1 MRYLWVRFNN
11 GKSDIVPQEMLHG
24 LIASED
30 IAQFYRP
37 SESRWITLGIDR
49 IRGKGGRYGGP
60 DRRTFPEIVSPRWI
74 ETAA

>member
-1 MRYLWVRFNN
+1 MRYLWVSFNN

-24 LIASED
+24 LIASEE
-30 IAQFYRP
+30 ISQFYRP

-49 IRGKGGRYGGP
+49 IRGEGGRYTGP
-60 DRRTFPEIVSPRWI
+60 DRRVFPETVSPRRI